1 MPSTEPPQATAR
13 SPFAGCLIL
22 ILALLMLV
30 SLIGF
35 TIWVPFRQAT
45 EMEKFTVPAPVP
57 LTVDPIEGNEAKVND
72 LVARL
77 EAFRNALHGDA
88 SLPARLELS
97 TEDLNLAIAAGFP
110 PVEPLRGNFRVREI
124 KDGAMDIDICYK
136 LNGRPRRSRD
146 GEEGFVTSD
155 PRYLVGTLRGTPLLT
170 RREVVLKVDS
180 IEVPGSTV
188 PEGFLNLFSPLRI
201 FEVWMLE
208 EAKRPDPQLGPAMA
222 AMTRATLEDG
232 KMVLARI
239 PGEVPPDVV
248 SDADFK
254 KGGGR
259 LITWLGIGAC
269 AFLAFAALMVFYGI
283 RRQKKAER
291 EAALAGPDGDED

>member
-1 MPSTEPPQATAR
+1 MPSKEPPQATAR

-30 SLIGF
+30 FLIGF
-35 TIWVPFRQAT
+35 TAWMPFRQAA
-45 EMEKFTVPAPVP
+45 EIEKFTVTAPTP
-57 LTVDPIEGNEAKVND
+57 LAIDPIEGNEAKVND

-77 EAFRNALHGDA
+77 EAFRNGLQDDVTK
-88 SLPARLELS
+88 PARIELS
-97 TEDLNLAIAAGFP
+97 ADDLNLAIAAFT
-110 PVEPLRGNFRVREI
+110 PVEELRGSFRIREVTA
-124 KDGAMDIDICYK
+124 DALLIDICYK
-136 LNGRPRRSRD
+136 LNGRPRRTKE
-146 GEEGFVTSD
+146 GEEGLMSSD
-155 PRYLVGTLRGTPLLT
+155 PRYLIGTIKGRPQLM
-170 RREVVLKVDS
+170 RRELVLKVDAL
-180 IEVPGSTV
+180 EVPGSVV
-188 PEGFLNLFSPLRI
+188 PEGFMNHFSTLRI
-201 FEVWMLE
+201 FEKSL
-208 EAKRPDPQLGPAMA
+208 KDPLLGPAMA

-291 EAALAGPDGDED
+291 EGSMAGTDGGDL

>member
-1 MPSTEPPQATAR
+1 MPPQATAR

-30 SLIGF
+30 FLIGF
-35 TIWVPFRQAT
+35 TAWMPFRQAT
-45 EMEKFTVPAPVP
+45 EIEKFTVAAPTP
-57 LTVDPIEGNEAKVND
+57 LAIDPIEGNEPKVND

-77 EAFRNALHGDA
+77 EAFRNGLQDDA
-88 SLPARLELS
+88 TKPARIELS
-97 TEDLNLAIAAGFP
+97 ADDLNL
-110 PVEPLRGNFRVREI
+110 EELRGSFRIREI
-124 KDGAMDIDICYK
+124 TADALLIDICYK
-136 LNGRPRRSRD
+136 LNGRPRRTKE
-146 GEEGFVTSD
+146 GEEGLMSSD
-155 PRYLVGTLRGTPLLT
+155 PRYLIGTIKGHPQLM
-170 RREVVLKVDS
+170 RRELVLKVDAL
-180 IEVPGSTV
+180 EVPGSVV
-188 PEGFLNLFSPLRI
+188 PEGFMNHFSTLRI
-201 FEVWMLE
+201 FEKSL
-208 EAKRPDPQLGPAMA
+208 KDPLLGPAMA

-232 KMVLARI
+232 KMILARI

-269 AFLAFAALMVFYGI
+269 AFLAFAALMVFYGV

-291 EAALAGPDGDED
+291 ESSLASTDGGDL

>member
-35 TIWVPFRQAT
+35 TAWMPFRQAA
-45 EMEKFTVPAPVP
+45 EIEKFTVAAPAP
-57 LTVDPIEGNEAKVND
+57 LAVDPIEGNEPKVND

-77 EAFRNALHGDA
+77 EAFRNELQGDTGK
-88 SLPARLELS
+88 PARIELS
-97 TEDLNLAIAAGFP
+97 AEDLNLAIAAFT
-110 PVEPLRGNFRVREI
+110 PVEELRKSFRVREI
-124 KDGAMDIDICYK
+124 TADALVIDICYK
-136 LNGRPRRSRD
+136 LNGRPRLAKD
-146 GEEGFVTSD
+146 GEDGPLASD
-155 PRYLVGTLRGTPLLT
+155 PRYLIGTLKGHPQLM
-170 RREVVLKVDS
+170 RRELVLKVDAL
-180 IEVPGSTV
+180 EVPGQAV
-188 PEGFLNLFSPLRI
+188 PEGFMNHFSTLRI
-201 FEVWMLE
+201 FEKSL
-208 EAKRPDPQLGPAMA
+208 KDPQLGPAMA

-239 PGEVPPDVV
+239 PGETPPDVV

-283 RRQKKAER
+283 RRQKRAER
-291 EAALAGPDGDED
+291 EAASARPDGDED

>member
-1 MPSTEPPQATAR
+1 MPSKEPPQATAR

-30 SLIGF
+30 FLIGF
-35 TIWVPFRQAT
+35 TAWMPFRQAA
-45 EMEKFTVPAPVP
+45 EIEKFTVAAPTP
-57 LTVDPIEGNEAKVND
+57 LAVNPIEGNEAKVND

-77 EAFRNALHGDA
+77 EAFRNGLQDDVTK
-88 SLPARLELS
+88 PARIELGAD
-97 TEDLNLAIAAGFP
+97 DLNLAIAAFT
-110 PVEPLRGNFRVREI
+110 PVEELRGSFRIREI
-124 KDGAMDIDICYK
+124 TADALLIDICYK
-136 LNGRPRRSRD
+136 LNGRPRRSKE
-146 GEEGFVTSD
+146 GEEGLMSSD
-155 PRYLVGTLRGTPLLT
+155 PRYLIGTIKGHPQLM
-170 RREVVLKVDS
+170 RRELVLKVDAL
-180 IEVPGSTV
+180 EVPGSVV
-188 PEGFLNLFSPLRI
+188 PEGFMNHFSTLRI
-201 FEVWMLE
+201 FEKSL
-208 EAKRPDPQLGPAMA
+208 KDPLLGPAMA
-222 AMTRATLEDG
+222 VMTRATLEDG

-239 PGEVPPDVV
+239 PGEVPPDVI

-291 EAALAGPDGDED
+291 ESSLASTDGGGL

>member
-1 MPSTEPPQATAR
+1 MPPQATAR

-30 SLIGF
+30 FLIGF
-35 TIWVPFRQAT
+35 TAWMPFRQAT
-45 EMEKFTVPAPVP
+45 EIEKFTVAAPTP
-57 LTVDPIEGNEAKVND
+57 LAIDPIEGNEPKVND

-77 EAFRNALHGDA
+77 EAFRNGLQDDA
-88 SLPARLELS
+88 TKPARIELS
-97 TEDLNLAIAAGFP
+97 ADDLNLAIAAFS
-110 PVEPLRGNFRVREI
+110 PVEELRGSFRIREI
-124 KDGAMDIDICYK
+124 TADALLIDICTIK
-136 LNGRPRRSRD
+136 GHPQLM
-146 GEEGFVTSD
+146 
-155 PRYLVGTLRGTPLLT
+155 
-170 RREVVLKVDS
+170 RRELVLKVDAL
-180 IEVPGSTV
+180 EVPGSVV
-188 PEGFLNLFSPLRI
+188 PEGFMNHFSTLRI
-201 FEVWMLE
+201 FEKSL
-208 EAKRPDPQLGPAMA
+208 KDPLLGPAMA

-232 KMVLARI
+232 KMILARI

-269 AFLAFAALMVFYGI
+269 AFLAFAALMVFYGV

-291 EAALAGPDGDED
+291 ESSLASTDGGDL